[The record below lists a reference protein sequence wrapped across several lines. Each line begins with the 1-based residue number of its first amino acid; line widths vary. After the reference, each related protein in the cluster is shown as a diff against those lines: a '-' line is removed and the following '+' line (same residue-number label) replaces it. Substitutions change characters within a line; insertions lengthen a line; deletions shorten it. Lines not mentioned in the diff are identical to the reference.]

1 MGFRDLVDGIRTV
14 NEPVSVNYDMKIAS
28 ESSANEPLLFTKITE
43 SPGQRAVTNIF
54 TRHRLC
60 EAFNVEPGE
69 LIDILSW
76 AMENP
81 CDTVVVDPDSAPV
94 LENRMENTDI
104 SLLPIP
110 WHYREDGGRY
120 QSSSIIVAQYGKQG
134 IPHFTGNS

>member
-14 NEPVSVNYDMKIAS
+14 KDPVSVNYDMKITS
-28 ESSANEPLLFTKITE
+28 ESSGNEPLLFSEIIE
-43 SPGQRAVTNIF
+43 SPGQRAVTNIL

-81 CDTVVVDPDSAPV
+81 SDTVLLEADSAPV
-94 LENRMENTDI
+94 LENRMYGENGDVSMLHPVPVSYTH
-104 SLLPIP
+104 LTLP
-110 WHYREDGGRY
+110 
-120 QSSSIIVAQYGKQG
+120 
-134 IPHFTGNS
+134 TN

>member
-14 NEPVSVNYDMKIAS
+14 KDPVSVNYDMKIAS
-28 ESSANEPLLFTKITE
+28 ESSGNEPLLFSEIIE
-43 SPGQRAVTNIF
+43 SPGQRAVTNIL

-81 CDTVVVDPDSAPV
+81 SDTVLVGVDSAPV
-94 LENRMENTDI
+94 LENKMEHTDI
-104 SLLPIP
+104 SVLPIP
-110 WHYREDGGRY
+110 
-120 QSSSIIVAQYGKQG
+120 
-134 IPHFTGNS
+134 